1 MIKIIN
7 YGLGNILAFYN
18 LYKSINI
25 DIEIASTSSELSSAS
40 KIILPG
46 VGTFDQ
52 AMIKLNQSGM
62 RDVLDKKVIVEK
74 VPVLGI
80 CVGMQIMLKSS
91 EEGNLNGLSWVDA
104 NVIKFNPLINSRENK
119 IPHMGWNS
127 INPIVNSNLLNDLN
141 SESEFYFLHSYYCDI
156 NDDDLIL
163 ATTNYQKNFTSIFR
177 LDNIY
182 GIQCHPEKSH
192 NSGIALLKN
201 FSKI

>member
-18 LYKSINI
+18 LYKSINV
-25 DIEIASTSSELSSAS
+25 DIEIASTASELKSAS

-52 AMIKLNQSGM
+52 AMIKLNESGM
-62 RDVLDKKVIVEK
+62 RDVLDKKVLDEK
-74 VPVLGI
+74 TPVLGI
-80 CVGMQIMLKSS
+80 CVGMQIMLNSS

-104 NVIKFNPLINSRENK
+104 DVIKFNSSLDSRENK

-127 INPIVNSNLLNDLN
+127 INPVSNSNLLHDLN
-141 SESEFYFLHSYYCDI
+141 EESEFYFLHSYYCDI
-156 NDDDLIL
+156 NSEDLIL
-163 ATTNYQKNFTSIFR
+163 ASTKYQKEFTSIFG
-177 LDNIY
+177 LNNIY

-192 NSGIALLKN
+192 DSGITLLKN

>member
-177 LDNIY
+177 LDNIS
-182 GIQCHPEKSH
+182 CVRFVFLMR
-192 NSGIALLKN
+192 LL
-201 FSKI
+201 

>member
-25 DIEIASTSSELSSAS
+25 DIEIASTASELSSAS

-52 AMIKLNQSGM
+52 AMIKLNESGM
-62 RDVLDKKVIVEK
+62 RNVLDKKVLEEK

-91 EEGNLNGLSWVDA
+91 EEGNLNGLSWVNA
-104 NVIKFNPLINSRENK
+104 NVIKFNPSINSRENK

-127 INPIVNSNLLNDLN
+127 INPITNSNLLNDLDK
-141 SESEFYFLHSYYCDI
+141 ESEFYFLHSYYCDI

-163 ATTNYQKNFTSIFR
+163 ATTNYQKSFTSIFKYN
-177 LDNIY
+177 NIY

-192 NSGIALLKN
+192 DSGITLLKN

>member
-18 LYKSINI
+18 LYKSINV

-52 AMIKLNQSGM
+52 AMIKLNDSGM
-62 RDVLDKKVIVEK
+62 RDVLDKKVLEEK

-91 EEGNLNGLSWVDA
+91 QEGKLNGLSWVNA
-104 NVIKFNPLINSRENK
+104 NVVKFNPLINSGENK

-127 INPIVNSNLLNDLN
+127 INPIGNSNILNDLDK
-141 SESEFYFLHSYYCDI
+141 ESQFYFLHSYYCDI

-163 ATTNYQKNFTSIFR
+163 ATTNYQKNFISIFKHN
-177 LDNIY
+177 NIY

-192 NSGIALLKN
+192 DSGITLLKN

>member
-7 YGLGNILAFYN
+7 YGLGNVLAFYN

-25 DIEIASTSSELSSAS
+25 DIEIASTASELSSAS

-52 AMIKLNQSGM
+52 AMIKLNESGM
-62 RDVLDKKVIVEK
+62 GDVLDKKVLEEK
-74 VPVLGI
+74 IPVLGI

-91 EEGNLNGLSWVDA
+91 QEGNLNGLSWVDA
-104 NVIKFNPLINSRENK
+104 NVIKFNPLINSSENK

-127 INPIVNSNLLNDLN
+127 VNPIANSNLLDDLDK
-141 SESEFYFLHSYYCDI
+141 ESEFYFLHSYYCDI

-163 ATTNYQKNFTSIFR
+163 ATTNYQKNFTSIFKHN
-177 LDNIY
+177 NIY

-192 NSGIALLKN
+192 DSGITLLKN

>member
-1 MIKIIN
+1 MIKIVN
-7 YGLGNILAFYN
+7 YGLGNILAFSN

-25 DIEIASTSSELSSAS
+25 DIEIASTASELSTAS

-52 AMIKLNQSGM
+52 AMIKLNESGM
-62 RDVLDKKVIVEK
+62 RNILDKKVLEEK

-127 INPIVNSNLLNDLN
+127 INPIANSNLLNDLDK
-141 SESEFYFLHSYYCDI
+141 ESEFYFLHSYYCDI
-156 NDDDLIL
+156 RDDDLIL

-177 LDNIY
+177 LNNIY

-192 NSGIALLKN
+192 NFGITLLKN

>member
-1 MIKIIN
+1 MIKIVN

-25 DIEIASTSSELSSAS
+25 DIEIASTASELSSAS

-52 AMIKLNQSGM
+52 AMIKLNESGM
-62 RDVLDKKVIVEK
+62 RNVLDKKVLEEK

-91 EEGNLNGLSWVDA
+91 EEGDLNGLSWVNA
-104 NVIKFNPLINSRENK
+104 NVIKFNPLINSIENK

-127 INPIVNSNLLNDLN
+127 INPVANSNLLDNLDK
-141 SESEFYFLHSYYCDI
+141 ESEFYFLHSYYCDI
-156 NDDDLIL
+156 NDDNLIL
-163 ATTNYQKNFTSIFR
+163 ATTNYQKKFTSIFKYN
-177 LDNIY
+177 NIY

-192 NSGIALLKN
+192 DSGITLLKN